1 VENLKDIIA
10 KETAFKGSGEDIARR
25 MLDREKELV
34 DVHYGSRRFLASEAL
49 VLFALYYYQKDK
61 SGATWPELCG
71 MVPLAPSKIHGA
83 LITLEKAGLVKKS
96 GSKRAFVWTTD
107 PAKAM
112 AAYKFIGMIN
122 NFMHGTT
129 DAGSP
134 SHLPAYLKSS
144 DLRSY
149 LKSVA
154 RLFLDEVV
162 NNPDDKARIALDTAS
177 FPIPIVLEYDPAQ
190 FRMPDEFI
198 QAIRG
203 RYTFLPQRCY
213 CHKCGEEWVL
223 PERKRALHRNK
234 HKDNPRL
241 GGIPIRCP
249 KCKAVAGKLWV
260 PTKQRGKNKKAV
272 EGERPPHRWRE
283 RPSKNAVYAPL
294 I

>member
-1 VENLKDIIA
+1 MESIKEVIA
-10 KETAFKGSGEDIARR
+10 QETALGGSSEDIARR
-25 MLDREKELV
+25 MLDNEKELV

-49 VLFALYYYQKDK
+49 VLFALYYYQKEK
-61 SGATWPELCG
+61 GGATWPELRG
-71 MVPLAPSKIHGA
+71 LVPLALSKIHGA

-112 AAYKFIGMIN
+112 EAYKFIGMIN
-122 NFMHGTT
+122 SFMHGAT

-149 LKSVA
+149 LKSVV

-162 NNPDDKARIALDTAS
+162 NNPDDKASIALDTAS
-177 FPIPIVLEYDPAQ
+177 FPVPIVLEYDPAR
-190 FRMPDEFI
+190 FRAPDEFI

-213 CHKCGEEWVL
+213 CPKCGWSWVL
-223 PERKRALHRNK
+223 AERERALHRRKRKGNA
-234 HKDNPRL
+234 RL
-241 GGIPIRCP
+241 GGIPVRCP
-249 KCKAVAGKLWV
+249 KPKCKEVVGKLD
-260 PTKQRGKNKKAV
+260 
-272 EGERPPHRWRE
+272 RE
-283 RPSKNAVYAPL
+283 SGHYTPL